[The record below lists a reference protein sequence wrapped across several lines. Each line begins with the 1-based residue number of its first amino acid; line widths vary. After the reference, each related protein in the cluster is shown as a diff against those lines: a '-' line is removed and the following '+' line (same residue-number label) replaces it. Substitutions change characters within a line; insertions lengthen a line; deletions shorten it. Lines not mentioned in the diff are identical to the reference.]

1 MNLIKPISLTS
12 ALFRLIVVAGLIIYS
27 KAHAATRVEATVT
40 VTNTV
45 ATGDLI
51 QFNSQARLWTNNTLA
66 STNWIITTNS
76 AKATATNLFAYAVV
90 NPWSNVVQVSYA
102 SPTSLLFYA
111 NFDVPLVGTVTGSW
125 ATISFRT
132 NYIQTSGPVTMPY
145 PTNITEAMRTNQM
158 TALMESLRTNSQIAP
173 LATGAFSNLVDR
185 TSAQTIYGKTYTGT
199 AVLTNAY
206 LTNSVLASPKST
218 NAVNY
223 GNAFSSPGT
232 NTNSEQF
239 GSLANASGAGALA
252 VGYSSGAISN
262 GSIAIGYSSAVS
274 ANHGIGIGT
283 LADVS
288 GFYGVAIG
296 GTAHVTADYG
306 VALGF
311 GAHVTHAN
319 SISIGKSVSSVNTN
333 EVRLGGSQ
341 DVVIGGLLFAEKG
354 ATNFALKGVTT
365 NTALIKGGIYTNAVL
380 QNPIATNIQSVGISS
395 TSSNRIGGALVIVS
409 SNLTSAVN
417 GANNLSIAPNV
428 AWLVV
433 SGPTASWSISGIEG
447 AAAISAGR
455 VLWLKNDTS
464 YILTLSHLSGLEA
477 TAGFRLSNPAGAD
490 GTLAAGMTVQ
500 LRHDGSYWQMI
511 SGVTATESVYWD
523 DLRVPLSS
531 TRIGAT
537 SPTIRTFMGNTRAW
551 GFDAGTAQ
559 MMEFETQI
567 PHGISTNYGIR
578 PHLHWTLMDGAGGA
592 SNVVWGLEVTIANGG
607 AVFPSTTTYYMTNTC
622 GTNFFHT
629 KGAFPELT
637 GLKESAV
644 VVGRLFRD
652 AANASDN
659 VAVEAFPLSLDW
671 HVPKVRLGSVAE
683 YGDY

>member
-1 MNLIKPISLTS
+1 
-12 ALFRLIVVAGLIIYS
+12 
-27 KAHAATRVEATVT
+27 
-40 VTNTV
+40 
-45 ATGDLI
+45 
-51 QFNSQARLWTNNTLA
+51 
-66 STNWIITTNS
+66 
-76 AKATATNLFAYAVV
+76 
-90 NPWSNVVQVSYA
+90 
-102 SPTSLLFYA
+102 LLFS
-111 NFDVPLVGTVTGSW
+111 D
-125 ATISFRT
+125 
-132 NYIQTSGPVTMPY
+132 
-145 PTNITEAMRTNQM
+145 
-158 TALMESLRTNSQIAP
+158 
-173 LATGAFSNLVDR
+173 
-185 TSAQTIYGKTYTGT
+185 
-199 AVLTNAY
+199 
-206 LTNSVLASPKST
+206 
-218 NAVNY
+218 
-223 GNAFSSPGT
+223 
-232 NTNSEQF
+232 
-239 GSLANASGAGALA
+239 
-252 VGYSSGAISN
+252 
-262 GSIAIGYSSAVS
+262 
-274 ANHGIGIGT
+274 
-283 LADVS
+283 
-288 GFYGVAIG
+288 
-296 GTAHVTADYG
+296 
-306 VALGF
+306 
-311 GAHVTHAN
+311 
-319 SISIGKSVSSVNTN
+319 
-333 EVRLGGSQ
+333 
-341 DVVIGGLLFAEKG
+341 KG
-354 ATNFALKGVTT
+354 ATNFALKGITT
-365 NTALIKGGIYTNAVL
+365 NTALIKDGTYTNAVL